1 MQDRINQGEREG
13 WPDIQRLPYW
23 QRCAETAR
31 NSQVETLR
39 RCKDDIPPPSTYVR
53 QPYPPQFRVGANN
66 IIWRQLDSYM
76 SKYFQE
82 DVIGEYVDWR
92 LVYMIGSLV
101 VSRC

>member
-1 MQDRINQGEREG
+1 M
-13 WPDIQRLPYW
+13 
-23 QRCAETAR
+23 
-31 NSQVETLR
+31 
-39 RCKDDIPPPSTYVR
+39 R
-53 QPYPPQFRVGANN
+53 QPYPPLEFRVGANN

-92 LVYMIGSLV
+92 LVYMIGSLA